1 MTLLDELDGE
11 APAELVHDAA
21 EALHTAGKRALA
33 REANRSARKLFVR
46 AAELEPTLRTPLPGG
61 AGRPPDLRPPAVS
74 AEMELVARD
83 AKEQGEQRIY
93 GLALVGLAETALLRD
108 ADVLRAKDLAEQALV
123 ALEHENAAARY
134 EALAMLAHIA
144 WWLADLED
152 SEQYWQQALEA
163 AREGEHKYSESVAT
177 HELASIYRIRL
188 ELDRVQP
195 LLDRA
200 RELAEESGSIVA
212 RAKALGSWANLH
224 FLRGD
229 LDEAEEVGEKARE
242 LLAEAGSVWWVAR
255 ILLFLAHVARKKG
268 DDAKAERQLRDS
280 IRILKPLEDRGSL
293 CESQRLLA
301 EILLDGGKIE
311 EAERFALEA
320 IDTVGPLDRISVA
333 TTTMTL
339 GLVRAAQGRDEE
351 AERLL
356 REAQIALKATG
367 FREIELIALEALVQF
382 FRRRGLEDEAA
393 VFERRL
399 LELAPVAAI
408 GAAFE
413 SKAARIA

>member
-1 MTLLDELDGE
+1 MSATGDELIEIRGYHLDHAVTLLDELDGE

-46 AAELEPTLRTPLPGG
+46 AAELEPTLRTRYRAAL
-61 AGRPPDLRPPAVS
+61 AARRISDLPAVS

-200 RELAEESGSIVA
+200 RGSPR
-212 RAKALGSWANLH
+212 RAAASSLGRKALGSWANLH

-242 LLAEAGSVWWVAR
+242 LLEEAGSVWWVAR

-268 DDAKAERQLRDS
+268 DDAKAERQLRES
-280 IRILKPLEDRGSL
+280 IRILEPLEDRATL
-293 CESQRLLA
+293 CESPA
-301 EILLDGGKIE
+301 
-311 EAERFALEA
+311 
-320 IDTVGPLDRISVA
+320 
-333 TTTMTL
+333 
-339 GLVRAAQGRDEE
+339 
-351 AERLL
+351 
-356 REAQIALKATG
+356 ATG
-367 FREIELIALEALVQF
+367 RAPASSRTSWTRQSVWLS
-382 FRRRGLEDEAA
+382 RRATPSG
-393 VFERRL
+393 RRT
-399 LELAPVAAI
+399 
-408 GAAFE
+408 
-413 SKAARIA
+413 